1 MKRIKNVL
9 IFFLA
14 MVMLGA
20 CRDKKSEKK
29 EEENIQQENTFVNP
43 LKTEGAQCWANYY
56 DGWYYYM
63 QEAVDRLELW
73 RTRDIT
79 DLEHAEH
86 KVIWIPKD
94 PSNAHHLWGPEIHPI
109 AGKWYVYYAAS
120 DDNMDNHQLFVLEN
134 SSADPFEGEFEL
146 KGRISTD
153 KNNNWAIHPNVFEHR
168 GAWYMTWSGWQSR
181 RVSTEHQCIYIAK
194 MKNPWTLESD
204 RVLLSKPE
212 FEWERQWINPDGS
225 KTAYTIYVNESPQ
238 FYKSRKG
245 DKIFIFY
252 SASGT
257 WTCFYAVGML
267 MADADSDLMDPD
279 SWTKSTPCV

>member
-1 MKRIKNVL
+1 MP
-9 IFFLA
+9 
-14 MVMLGA
+14 
-20 CRDKKSEKK
+20 EKK

-120 DDNMDNHQLFVLEN
+120 DDNMDNHQLFVVRQILSKVN
-134 SSADPFEGEFEL
+134 SS
-146 KGRISTD
+146 
-153 KNNNWAIHPNVFEHR
+153 
-168 GAWYMTWSGWQSR
+168 
-181 RVSTEHQCIYIAK
+181 
-194 MKNPWTLESD
+194 
-204 RVLLSKPE
+204 
-212 FEWERQWINPDGS
+212 
-225 KTAYTIYVNESPQ
+225 
-238 FYKSRKG
+238 
-245 DKIFIFY
+245 
-252 SASGT
+252 
-257 WTCFYAVGML
+257 
-267 MADADSDLMDPD
+267 
-279 SWTKSTPCV
+279 

>member
-109 AGKWYVYYAAS
+109 AGKWYVYMLLPTIIWIIINYS
-120 DDNMDNHQLFVLEN
+120 YWRIVRQILSKVN
-134 SSADPFEGEFEL
+134 SS
-146 KGRISTD
+146 
-153 KNNNWAIHPNVFEHR
+153 
-168 GAWYMTWSGWQSR
+168 
-181 RVSTEHQCIYIAK
+181 
-194 MKNPWTLESD
+194 
-204 RVLLSKPE
+204 
-212 FEWERQWINPDGS
+212 
-225 KTAYTIYVNESPQ
+225 
-238 FYKSRKG
+238 
-245 DKIFIFY
+245 
-252 SASGT
+252 
-257 WTCFYAVGML
+257 
-267 MADADSDLMDPD
+267 
-279 SWTKSTPCV
+279 

>member
-1 MKRIKNVL
+1 
-9 IFFLA
+9 

-94 PSNAHHLWGPEIHPI
+94 PSNAHHLWGPEFIPLQANGMCI
-109 AGKWYVYYAAS
+109 MLLPTIIWIIINYSYWRIVRQILSKV
-120 DDNMDNHQLFVLEN
+120 N
-134 SSADPFEGEFEL
+134 SS
-146 KGRISTD
+146 
-153 KNNNWAIHPNVFEHR
+153 
-168 GAWYMTWSGWQSR
+168 
-181 RVSTEHQCIYIAK
+181 
-194 MKNPWTLESD
+194 
-204 RVLLSKPE
+204 
-212 FEWERQWINPDGS
+212 
-225 KTAYTIYVNESPQ
+225 
-238 FYKSRKG
+238 
-245 DKIFIFY
+245 
-252 SASGT
+252 
-257 WTCFYAVGML
+257 
-267 MADADSDLMDPD
+267 
-279 SWTKSTPCV
+279 

>member
-168 GAWYMTWSGWQSR
+168 GRMVYDLVRLAVPSGEYR
-181 RVSTEHQCIYIAK
+181 
-194 MKNPWTLESD
+194 
-204 RVLLSKPE
+204 
-212 FEWERQWINPDGS
+212 
-225 KTAYTIYVNESPQ
+225 
-238 FYKSRKG
+238 
-245 DKIFIFY
+245 
-252 SASGT
+252 
-257 WTCFYAVGML
+257 
-267 MADADSDLMDPD
+267 
-279 SWTKSTPCV
+279 TPMHLYR

>member
-94 PSNAHHLWGPEIHPI
+94 PSNAHHLWGPEIPLQANGMCI
-109 AGKWYVYYAAS
+109 MLLPTIIWIIINYSYWRIVRQILSKV
-120 DDNMDNHQLFVLEN
+120 N
-134 SSADPFEGEFEL
+134 SS
-146 KGRISTD
+146 
-153 KNNNWAIHPNVFEHR
+153 
-168 GAWYMTWSGWQSR
+168 
-181 RVSTEHQCIYIAK
+181 
-194 MKNPWTLESD
+194 
-204 RVLLSKPE
+204 
-212 FEWERQWINPDGS
+212 
-225 KTAYTIYVNESPQ
+225 
-238 FYKSRKG
+238 
-245 DKIFIFY
+245 
-252 SASGT
+252 
-257 WTCFYAVGML
+257 
-267 MADADSDLMDPD
+267 
-279 SWTKSTPCV
+279 